1 MTHGTDPFLV
11 DGIQSIVIEACS
23 ICDTLWRL
31 YARAADN
38 LHELVG
44 KHSDAKGNG
53 SGNTVELLDHEITIA
68 ESSLRAVR
76 HELRRHEK
84 ARHNR
89 PQENRGASKARPE
102 NHREQPA

>member
-1 MTHGTDPFLV
+1 M
-11 DGIQSIVIEACS
+11 IEACS

-31 YARAADN
+31 YAKAAEN

-53 SGNTVELLDHEITIA
+53 GGNNVELFDHEIAIA

-76 HELRRHEK
+76 HEIRRHEA
-84 ARHNR
+84 ARH
-89 PQENRGASKARPE
+89 S
-102 NHREQPA
+102 HRDEKPSQHGSRMKQTA